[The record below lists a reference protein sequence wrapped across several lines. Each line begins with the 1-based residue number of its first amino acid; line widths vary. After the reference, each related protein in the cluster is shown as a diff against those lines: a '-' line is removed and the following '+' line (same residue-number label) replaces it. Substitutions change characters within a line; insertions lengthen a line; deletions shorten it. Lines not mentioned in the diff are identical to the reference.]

1 MARVKLRTRK
11 QRWLRQPKRETWAS
25 RVLGLA
31 TLERQTLPARAARL
45 IRGRIL
51 AGDVRPGQRL
61 ESLRLLAREL
71 GVSLPTAREA
81 IAELRGEGLVE
92 VRHGVGCFV
101 ARRPRVART
110 LKTAARRA
118 TRREVA
124 ELRAVVEPAV
134 AGAAARRASSAGVR
148 ELAFAT
154 WELAAAR
161 RSGDPD
167 AFTDADL
174 TFHRA
179 VAAAARGQIGAAA
192 YRLVAGALRPQL
204 RANAASL
211 ADDQRLADLHRALSE
226 AVERRRPTHAARA
239 ARAIALIETQPPRAP

>member
-1 MARVKLRTRK
+1 MARTRRQGRN
-11 QRWLRQPKRETWAS
+11 QRWRRQPQRESWTR

-51 AGDVRPGQRL
+51 SGDVRPGQRL
-61 ESLRLLAREL
+61 ESLHVLAREL

-81 IAELRGEGLVE
+81 IAELRGQGLVE

-101 ARRPRVART
+101 ARRPRAART
-110 LKTAARRA
+110 LRAAARRA

-124 ELRAVVEPAV
+124 ELRVVVEPAV

-148 ELAFAT
+148 EVVSAT
-154 WELAAAR
+154 WELEAAR

-167 AFTDADL
+167 AYTDADL
-174 TFHRA
+174 AFHRA
-179 VAAAARGQIGAAA
+179 VTAAARGPIGVGVH
-192 YRLVAGALRPQL
+192 RLVVGVIRPQL
-204 RANAASL
+204 LANAATL
-211 ADDQRLADLHRALSE
+211 ADDERLRDLHRNLAD
-226 AVERRRPTHAARA
+226 AVERGRPIRAARA